1 MDMAQ
6 TVTTDLFQTLA
17 ERMKLNGEQKR
28 AAAELILLN
37 PDLLVAQYKNSQALS
52 TEAEQYA
59 KDGNLLV
66 AENRYASAVKLALHE
81 GTPDPAKVYLE
92 KCVKLDLT
100 HNFAYKTALN
110 DFETISQCIVDFYK
124 AKSSG
129 VTNP

>member
-1 MDMAQ
+1 MAQ
-6 TVTTDLFQTLA
+6 TVTTDLLQTLTD
-17 ERMKLNGEQKR
+17 RMKLDDQQKR
-28 AAAELILLN
+28 AIAELILLN
-37 PDLLVAQYKNSQALS
+37 PELLVNQYKNSQALS

-81 GTPDPAKVYLE
+81 GNIQSAKRYLE
-92 KCVKLDLT
+92 ECAKLDLT

>member
-1 MDMAQ
+1 MAQ

-66 AENRYASAVKLALHE
+66 AENRFASAVKLALHE
-81 GTPDPAKVYLE
+81 GNPDPAKRYLE
-92 KCVKLDLT
+92 RCVKLDLT
-100 HNFAYKTALN
+100 HNFAYKTALK
-110 DFETISQCIVDFYK
+110 DFDAISRCILEFYK
-124 AKSSG
+124 SKSSG
-129 VTNP
+129 VPNP